1 MKNLT
6 FTRVAS
12 LLAMVP
18 GIVSAQDTSD
28 FTLSTTTETYS
39 DGRVS
44 TYTLN
49 GLTTTIII
57 GATVEGE
64 QPQTTPTALIDTVPP
79 PGPTGQPFPFGWT
92 YTMIQDPTTVTITQH
107 ATTFL
112 DPHGQT
118 RSVPDATVT
127 ETFPAE
133 TYTTTIYPLV
143 DPTPFPPGSPP
154 ANDKRDYTYTTYWT
168 ETLTETLS
176 IPAVTFS
183 LTTTTQTLP
192 PETFTNTWTR
202 IVTTHVTV
210 TEPTPTTLATL
221 VTQTV
226 TN

>member
-28 FTLSTTTETYS
+28 FTPSTTTETYS

-79 PGPTGQPFPFGWT
+79 PGP
-92 YTMIQDPTTVTITQH
+92 
-107 ATTFL
+107 
-112 DPHGQT
+112 
-118 RSVPDATVT
+118 S
-127 ETFPAE
+127 E
-133 TYTTTIYPLV
+133 YPIV
-143 DPTPFPPGSPP
+143 
-154 ANDKRDYTYTTYWT
+154 
-168 ETLTETLS
+168 
-176 IPAVTFS
+176 FS
-183 LTTTTQTLP
+183 
-192 PETFTNTWTR
+192 
-202 IVTTHVTV
+202 
-210 TEPTPTTLATL
+210 
-221 VTQTV
+221 
-226 TN
+226 